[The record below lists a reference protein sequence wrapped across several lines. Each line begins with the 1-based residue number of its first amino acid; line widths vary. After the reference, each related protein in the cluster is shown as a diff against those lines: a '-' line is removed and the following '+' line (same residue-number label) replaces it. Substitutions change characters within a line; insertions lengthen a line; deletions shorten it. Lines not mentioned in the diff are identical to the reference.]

1 MYNKILKINLKNSE
15 MQMYNNYEK
24 GLDLCD
30 EVAKILQISPKGV
43 KHFKAAI
50 RYEVKK
56 YSKKDLRED
65 IEQNIFEGLMRL
77 LFKTVVNCNYDL
89 ITNAIL
95 EKQRK
100 EKITDRKLM
109 RNIVKEYNIL
119 DLKKNE
125 GLLIYLIPRITGN
138 IYGVRATKKSD
149 VCSKFTKINTLQME
163 SEIIIQDNSIIE
175 LHDADTEIDFSIDYL
190 FDKFFRSISEREKMI
205 FEKYYVDQLKYA
217 ELLETEI
224 VRSQYELRTFLLKTS
239 NFFKVQLL
247 EQ

>member
-1 MYNKILKINLKNSE
+1 
-15 MQMYNNYEK
+15 MYNNYEK

>member
-1 MYNKILKINLKNSE
+1 MYNKD
-15 MQMYNNYEK
+15 EK
-24 GLDLCD
+24 RFDLCD
-30 EVAKILQISPKGV
+30 EFARILKISPRGV

-50 RYEVKK
+50 RNEVKK

-65 IEQNIFEGLMRL
+65 IEQNIFEGLIRL

-89 ITNAIL
+89 ITNSIL
-95 EKQRK
+95 KNQNKQ
-100 EKITDRKLM
+100 KITDRKLV

-149 VCSKFTKINTLQME
+149 VCSKYTKINTVQME
-163 SEIIIQDNSIIE
+163 SETILQDNMIIE

-190 FDKFFRSISEREKMI
+190 FDKFFRSISEREKVI
-205 FEKYYVDQLKYA
+205 FDKYYVEQLKYV
-217 ELLETEI
+217 ELLESEI
-224 VRSQYELRTFLLKTS
+224 VKTITF
-239 NFFKVQLL
+239 QAMIIP
-247 EQ
+247 